1 MCSIQTVTD
10 KFVRLQSDLL
20 LLLLL
25 YLHSMCTWVFLLIF
39 PYLLHMFRYNVLN
52 GSWKEGK
59 WKQFCEV
66 FTFIPSGTIHEYK
79 CSAQIILLSSNTV
92 LQNGKSPC
100 TCMLIILTFWH
111 TDIVQ
116 AIPNQLRL
124 KGRAVEPVTIATRK
138 SDYKIKDYW

>member
-1 MCSIQTVTD
+1 MVAGN
-10 KFVRLQSDLL
+10 K
-20 LLLLL
+20 
-25 YLHSMCTWVFLLIF
+25 
-39 PYLLHMFRYNVLN
+39 
-52 GSWKEGK
+52 GK

-66 FTFIPSGTIHEYK
+66 FTCIPSGTIHEYK
-79 CSAQIILLSSNTV
+79 CSAQIILYVLSSNTF
-92 LQNGKSPC
+92 LQNGKRLC

-116 AIPNQLRL
+116 AIPNQLWL

>member
-1 MCSIQTVTD
+1 M
-10 KFVRLQSDLL
+10 
-20 LLLLL
+20 
-25 YLHSMCTWVFLLIF
+25 YLMV
-39 PYLLHMFRYNVLN
+39 P
-52 GSWKEGK
+52 GKEGK

-92 LQNGKSPC
+92 LQNWKSPC